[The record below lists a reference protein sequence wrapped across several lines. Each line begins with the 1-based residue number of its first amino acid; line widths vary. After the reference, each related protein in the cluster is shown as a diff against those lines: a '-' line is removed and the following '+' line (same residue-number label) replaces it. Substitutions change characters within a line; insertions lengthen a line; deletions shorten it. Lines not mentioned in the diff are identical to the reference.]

1 MSNRSGFF
9 VAVFGVALVIFLAQ
23 STEYRGADYMAV
35 AGYVALAGG
44 LGTLALLILAVRMFK
59 TAETG
64 GVVLSACVCAALPF
78 VVTWL
83 LSVNGTQLNVHGFAI
98 LGFFIYALGS
108 CLCAIGLLIA
118 AAVRASTRSK
128 RRAI

>member
-9 VAVFGVALVIFLAQ
+9 VAVFGVAVIIFLAQ

-44 LGTLALLILAVRMFK
+44 LGTLASLILAVRMFK
-59 TAETG
+59 TAATA

-78 VVTWL
+78 VVAWL

-128 RRAI
+128 RRAT

>member
-1 MSNRSGFF
+1 
-9 VAVFGVALVIFLAQ
+9 
-23 STEYRGADYMAV
+23 MAV

-83 LSVNGTQLNVHGFAI
+83 LSVNGTRSTCTDLPFSVSSSMRSDHVFAQ
-98 LGFFIYALGS
+98 
-108 CLCAIGLLIA
+108 
-118 AAVRASTRSK
+118 
-128 RRAI
+128 